1 MHHAYILSLFQ
12 PTTPQVIH
20 LNPVLPD
27 GSPSTPCSEKSGS
40 TISVFSSGASTP
52 SSRRSDI
59 IIPDHWRPEIESC
72 LKEESLTDSA
82 RNEIVRTLVN
92 QLFARSSKPT
102 RSQCEELARRLILKY
117 PFVKDDMGN
126 GYVSIYFEICTYDV
140 NYCMDAE
147 PTCEALYILRVC
159 CARLAGVRPRVRVLA
174 HT

>member
-1 MHHAYILSLFQ
+1 MTPMHHAYILSLFQ

-72 LKEESLTDSA
+72 LKEDDSA

-117 PFVKDDMGN
+117 PFVMGN
-126 GYVSIYFEICTYDV
+126 GYVSIYFEICIYDV